1 MTRFHPATL
10 TPHPSGHAS
19 RLTARAWFS
28 LAILGSLTLLTYW
41 LGLILPYNVFTL
53 KLRPLLDIAKL
64 TRPDPEAQAGHV
76 LTWALLAG
84 LYYLAWRVCR
94 AAGRTGRARQRAAW
108 MALLSSLLAI
118 NLSLLW
124 LYPIGAADIFD
135 NISRGRITAEYG
147 GNPFYQTPR
156 DYAADAFYRYVAW
169 RKTTSAYGPA
179 WELLAAGTSRLAGDD
194 VLANVLAFKLLNLLF
209 YLGCIALIVAILR
222 RLAPERALQGVCLFA
237 WNPLV
242 LYETAGNGHNDVV
255 MAFWILLG
263 MYLALHDRFVW
274 ALLALGV
281 GALTK
286 FIPILLVPVVLAAGL
301 RAQPTW
307 KPRLSLIARTGLAG
321 AALIAA
327 AYAPFWRGGDPLSL
341 ERRENLFTTSL
352 PAFVQAQLEPPIGS
366 EASREWVARGAL
378 VLTAGVVLWQMWIV
392 WKRANLIHAST
403 LILLF
408 YLLVA
413 CLWFQ
418 TWYALWPLA
427 LAALLPEGALS
438 RTVVLLSYAAPW
450 KTIIFDFFLYQGGPL
465 PPRTWR
471 ETWLGPVTLGLVWL
485 YAAYA
490 LVRPRLSRLSPLVTR
505 SGH

>member
-1 MTRFHPATL
+1 MSATPL
-10 TPHPSGHAS
+10 PSP
-19 RLTARAWFS
+19 F
-28 LAILGSLTLLTYW
+28 TLLAPRLRSPGWRALALLGGLTTLVYW
-41 LGLILPYNVFTL
+41 LGLLLPYNIFALRL
-53 KLRPLLDIAKL
+53 KPLLDIAKL
-64 TRPDPEAQAGHV
+64 TRHDPAAQAGHV

-94 AAGRTGRARQRAAW
+94 AAGRAGRARQRTAW
-108 MALLSSLLAI
+108 VALLGSLLAI

-124 LYPIGAADIFD
+124 LYPIGAADLFD

-156 DYAADAFYRYVAW
+156 DYPADAFYRYVAW
-169 RKTTSAYGPA
+169 RKFTSAYGPA
-179 WELLAAGTSRLAGDD
+179 WELLAAGTSRIAGDD

-209 YLGCIALIVAILR
+209 YLGCILLIAAILR
-222 RLAPERALQGVCLFA
+222 RRAPERTPQGVCLFA

-263 MYLALHDRFVW
+263 MYLALRDRFVL
-274 ALLALGV
+274 ASLALVV

-286 FIPILLVPVVLAAGL
+286 FIPILLVPMVLAAGL
-301 RAQPTW
+301 RTQPAC
-307 KPRLSLIARTGLAG
+307 KSRLSLLARAGLACV
-321 AALIAA
+321 ALIVA

-341 ERRENLFTTSL
+341 ERRGDLFTTSL

-378 VLTAGVVLWQMWIV
+378 ILTAGVVLWQA
-392 WKRANLIHAST
+392 WKAWRGANIIHAST
-403 LILLF
+403 SLLLF

-438 RTVVLLSYAAPW
+438 RTAVLLSYAAPW

-471 ETWLGPVTLGLVWL
+471 ETWLGPVTFGLVWL

-490 LVRPRLSRLSPLVTR
+490 LLRPRLSRLSPLVTR